1 MANDIERWLR
11 ELGLE
16 QYLAAFRE
24 HRIEPE
30 LLPSLTAE
38 DLREMGV
45 TAIGHRRVLLDAI
58 RSLSQAAAATPV
70 ETPAPTA
77 ALAPAA
83 VESAGAAVLE
93 APGSERRRL
102 TVFFCDMVG
111 SSEIASSHDPEETQE
126 ILARF
131 QATCVTEIERH
142 GGYVAQ
148 YLGDGL
154 LALFGFPQAR
164 ENEAE
169 WAMRAGLAVLQAVGR
184 SGPQRPAVR
193 IGVATGLVVV
203 GEVVSGG
210 LREERAVVGQA
221 PNLAARFQ
229 ALARPGEL
237 ICGAI
242 TRRLAGELFDYDAL
256 PPQEIKGFPGLINTW
271 RVLGERSVA
280 SRFEAVRHRGSG
292 RLVGREAEIDL
303 LLDRW
308 STAREGEGQVVL
320 IGGDP
325 GIGKSRLLQGFFQEI
340 ADQAQVRVTLQCSPH
355 YHDSALFPAI
365 RHFELAAGLSAR
377 DSAEERLAKLDRF
390 LKQQP
395 GADTL
400 RPMLAQLLALEEA
413 EASSDEPPERRRR
426 RILEAL
432 VQWVELK
439 AAEVPV
445 LLVVEDVHWIDPSTQ
460 ELLDL
465 LIQRVGRLRVMLV
478 VTYRMEF
485 GCPWARTSYATTLTL
500 NRLSRSQSLTLI
512 DSLAAERPLVRE
524 LRREIVEKTDGI
536 PLFIEEVVR
545 ALIETEGAETEDART
560 QRGVSVPDTL
570 TDTLLSR
577 LDRDL
582 GAKQVAQ
589 VAAVFGREFSFP
601 LLAMIADMDEVA
613 LSTGLTRLLDAGLV
627 EQMPGAGETYVFK
640 HGLLQEATYDT
651 LLFKRRSKLH
661 RRIASALETRFAEL
675 GEKRPEMVARH
686 YAGAGLA
693 EKAAQRWL
701 EAGRQALKLGAYGE
715 ALQHLKSGLASL
727 AELPDAPGRQALELS
742 LQMAKAECL
751 RSARFTSGDDAL
763 AACQRARV
771 LAEALGDVGRQVQS
785 LRLELGINVNR
796 PDIAGIERVAGELR
810 RIGEQ
815 HGDGIAMVLANQSM
829 GCVHFLLGKPLAAE
843 TALRAS
849 LAAAEQV
856 ADKEALA
863 KLQYPT
869 TALSYLA
876 LSLALTG
883 RIDAARE
890 ISAASVAKAEAHSRF
905 SHGIACTNAL
915 ILCHLIGDEAVAE
928 DLARRLQTIAEARGI
943 PYWIDLAGFHIGYRR
958 LLRGDAAQ
966 GAAMMHRAVDTFR
979 ATAVEIEVPFYL
991 ALLAEGLIKAGQ
1003 PKQALPVLEEAF
1015 ATGRRTQER
1024 WCLPELLRLK
1034 GEALATEDPAAAEP
1048 QLREA
1053 MSVARAQDAQLLE
1066 LRAAISLARL
1076 AAGQQTRNSLRQRVA
1091 QLNASLERG
1100 FPGPDR
1106 RGAEAVLAGA

>member
-1 MANDIERWLR
+1 MANDIERWLK

-45 TAIGHRRVLLDAI
+45 TAIGHRRLLLDAI
-58 RSLSQAAAATPV
+58 RTLPARSAEPQLALPA
-70 ETPAPTA
+70 ETPTA
-77 ALAPAA
+77 AVPEAA
-83 VESAGAAVLE
+83 
-93 APGSERRRL
+93 GSERRRL

-111 SSEIASSHDPEETQE
+111 SSEIASRTDPEETQE

-131 QATCVTEIERH
+131 QATCVAEIQRH
-142 GGYVAQ
+142 GGYIAQ

-154 LALFGFPQAR
+154 LALFGFPHAR

-169 WAMRAGLAVLQAVGR
+169 RALRAGLAVLHAVARG
-184 SGPQRPAVR
+184 GPARPAVR

-203 GEVVSGG
+203 GELVQGG

-229 ALARPGEL
+229 ALAKPGEL

-242 TRRLAGELFDYDAL
+242 TRRLAGELFDYEAL

-271 RVLGERSVA
+271 RVVGERSVE
-280 SRFEAVRHRGSG
+280 SRFEAVRHRGST
-292 RLVGREAEIDL
+292 RMVGREAEIDL

-308 STAREGEGQVVL
+308 STARDGEGQVAL
-320 IGGDP
+320 IGGDA
-325 GIGKSRLLQGFFQEI
+325 GIGKSRLLQRFFEET
-340 ADQAQVRVTLQCSPH
+340 AGEPRLRVTLQCSPH
-355 YHDSALFPAI
+355 YQDSALFPAI
-365 RHFELAAGLSAR
+365 RHLEMSAGMTAR
-377 DSAEERLAKLDRF
+377 DSVEERVAKLERFVSQLSGAEPLKPMLAKLLSLDETEVS
-390 LKQQP
+390 
-395 GADTL
+395 A
-400 RPMLAQLLALEEA
+400 
-413 EASSDEPPERRRR
+413 DEPPERTRR

-432 VQWVELK
+432 TGLIELN
-439 AAEVPV
+439 AAEGPV
-445 LLVVEDVHWIDPSTQ
+445 LVVVEDVHWIDPSTQ
-460 ELLDL
+460 ELIDL
-465 LIQRVGRLRVMLV
+465 LIQRIAEKRVMLV
-478 VTYRMEF
+478 VTYRLDF
-485 GCPWARTSYATTLTL
+485 GCPWTRTSYATTLTL
-500 NRLSRSQSLTLI
+500 NRLSRSQSLALI
-512 DSLAAERPLVRE
+512 DGLAAGRALAPE

-536 PLFIEEVVR
+536 PLFVEEVVR
-545 ALIETEGAETEDART
+545 ALLDHTGFDGEGMEVAQA
-560 QRGVSVPDTL
+560 VSVPDTL

-589 VAAVFGREFSFP
+589 VAAVIGREFSFP

-613 LSTGLTRLLDAGLV
+613 LSTGLTRLLDAGLI
-627 EQMPGAGETYVFK
+627 EQLPSGGETYVFK

-651 LLFKRRSKLH
+651 LLLRRRSKLH

-686 YAGAGLA
+686 YAGAGMA

-701 EAGRQALKLGAYGE
+701 EAGKQALKIGAYGE

-727 AELPDAPGRQALELS
+727 NELPDAAGRQALELN
-742 LQMAKAECL
+742 LQMAKAEAL

-810 RIGEQ
+810 RIAEQ
-815 HGDGIAMVLANQSM
+815 HGDGIARVLADQSM
-829 GCVHFLLGKPLAAE
+829 GCVYFLLGKPLAAE
-843 TALRAS
+843 ESLRAS
-849 LAAAEQV
+849 LAAAEKV
-856 ADKEALA
+856 TDREALA
-863 KLQYPT
+863 RLQYPT

-876 LSLALTG
+876 LSVALTG
-883 RIDAARE
+883 RIDAARK
-890 ISAASVAKAEAHSRF
+890 ISRTSVTLAEAHSRF

-915 ILCHLIGDEAVAE
+915 ILCHLIGDEGVAE
-928 DLARRLQTIAEARGI
+928 DLARRLHTIAEARGI
-943 PYWIDLAGFHIGYRR
+943 PYWIDLAGFHLGYKR
-958 LLRGDAAQ
+958 LLHGDAVS
-966 GAAMMHRAVDTFR
+966 GAALMRRAIETFR

-991 ALLAEGLIKAGQ
+991 SLLAGGLIRAGRN
-1003 PKQALPVLEEAF
+1003 KEALAALEDAF
-1015 ATGRRTQER
+1015 TTGRRTQER
-1024 WCLPELLRLK
+1024 WVLPELLRLK
-1034 GEALATEDPAAAEP
+1034 GEALAPDDAAAAET

-1053 MSVARAQDAQLLE
+1053 MTIARAQDAMLLE
-1066 LRAAISLARL
+1066 LRASISLARL
-1076 AAGQQTRNSLRQRVA
+1076 SAGKQTKTTLRSRVA
-1091 QLNASLERG
+1091 QLSAGLEQD
-1100 FPGPDR
+1100 FAGPDR
-1106 RGAEAVLAGA
+1106 KGAEAVLDEAQ